1 LEEKNMKTF
10 STLATLSAVS
20 MLFATLFAS
29 GYAAAQQQQAYP
41 VRPIRVVIP
50 WPPGQA
56 TDLAARV
63 IGQKLNEVFGYSMVM
78 DNRPGAGG
86 QIGTD
91 IVAKATPDGYTLLAA
106 SSGPVTVAPLLQ
118 KTPYVSQRD
127 LAPVAIAG
135 LSPYILVTVPS
146 FPAKDIKEFL
156 SVIKAAPSKYTYA
169 SSGTGAAAHLAVEY
183 FNGVAGIKA
192 THVPYKGSIPALTD
206 IIGGQV
212 TYMTET
218 VAATMP
224 FIRQGRL
231 KGYGISTIKQSTL
244 APGIPTIAVAADMPG
259 FDFAAWI
266 GIMVAAGTPKHLID
280 RITSGVDKVLQTQ
293 DARDKLNAA
302 GLEAQYSR
310 ADQMA
315 DYLKYQSN
323 QVAGIIK
330 RTGLKIE

>member
-1 LEEKNMKTF
+1 MKRTTARALASTF
-10 STLATLSAVS
+10 ACATTMLLA
-20 MLFATLFAS
+20 ATAQ
-29 GYAAAQQQQAYP
+29 AQQQEYP
-41 VRPIRVVIP
+41 IRPIRVVIP

-63 IGQKLNEVFGYSMVM
+63 IGHKLNEIAGWTLVM

-91 IVAKATPDGYTLLAA
+91 IVSKATPDGYTLLAA

-118 KTPYVSQRD
+118 KVPYVPLRD

-135 LSPYILVTVPS
+135 LSPYILVATPS
-146 FPAKDIKEFL
+146 FPAKDMKEFL
-156 SVIKAAPSKYTYA
+156 SVVKGSPGKFTYA

-206 IIGGQV
+206 IVGGQV
-212 TYMTET
+212 NYMTET

-231 KGYGISTIKQSTL
+231 KAYGISVSKQSPL
-244 APGIPTIAVAADMPG
+244 APGIPTIAAAADMPG

-266 GIMVAAGTPKHLID
+266 GLMVAAGTPKHLID
-280 RITSGVDKVLQTQ
+280 RINAGVDKVLQSQ
-293 DARDKLNAA
+293 DARDKIALA
-302 GLEAQYSR
+302 GLDPQYHR
-310 ADQMA
+310 ADQMGE
-315 DYLKYQSN
+315 YLKRQSN
-323 QVAGIIK
+323 QVADIIK
-330 RTGLKIE
+330 RTGIKIE

>member
-1 LEEKNMKTF
+1 MTRPTVRRIARALTCAT
-10 STLATLSAVS
+10 TLL
-20 MLFATLFAS
+20 L
-29 GYAAAQQQQAYP
+29 AANAHAQQQEYP
-41 VRPIRVVIP
+41 IRPIRVVIP

-63 IGQKLNEVFGYSMVM
+63 IGQKLNEIAGWTLVM

-91 IVAKATPDGYTLLAA
+91 IASKATPDGYTLLAA

-118 KTPYVSQRD
+118 KTPYDSQRD
-127 LAPVAIAG
+127 LIPVAIAG
-135 LSPYILVTVPS
+135 LSPYILVAAPS
-146 FPAKDIKEFL
+146 FPAKDMKEFL
-156 SVIKAAPSKYTYA
+156 AVVKGSPGKFTYA

-192 THVPYKGSIPALTD
+192 THVPYRGSIPALTD
-206 IIGGQV
+206 IVGGQV

-231 KGYGISTIKQSTL
+231 KGYGISVSKPSSL
-244 APGIPTIAVAADMPG
+244 APGIPTIAEAANMPG

-266 GIMVAAGTPKHLID
+266 GLMVATGTPKHLID
-280 RITSGVDKVLQTQ
+280 RINAGVDKAMQAPDT
-293 DARDKLNAA
+293 REKISNA
-302 GLEAQYSR
+302 GLDPQYHR
-310 ADQMA
+310 ADQMGA
-315 DYLKYQSN
+315 YLKRQST
-323 QVAGIIK
+323 QVAEIIK
-330 RTGLKIE
+330 RTGIKIE

>member
-1 LEEKNMKTF
+1 MKFTKHG
-10 STLATLSAVS
+10 ATLLAGLLLAGAAV
-20 MLFATLFAS
+20 
-29 GYAAAQQQQAYP
+29 AQEYP
-41 VRPIRVVIP
+41 LRPIRIVIP

-63 IGQKLNEVFGYSMVM
+63 IGQKLSEVNGYTVVM
-78 DNRPGAGG
+78 DNRAGAGG

-91 IVAKATPDGYTLLAA
+91 IVAKAATDGYTLLAA

-118 KTPYVSQRD
+118 KVPYTPQRD

-135 LSPYILVTVPS
+135 LSPYVLVTAPA
-146 FPAKDIKEFL
+146 FPAKDMKEFL
-156 SVIKAAPSKYTYA
+156 AVVKGSPGKFTYA

-206 IIGGQV
+206 IVGGQV

-218 VAATMP
+218 VAGTMP

-231 KGYGISTIKQSTL
+231 KAYGISVAKQSPL
-244 APGIPTIAVAADMPG
+244 APGVPTIAEAANMPG
-259 FDFAAWI
+259 FEFAAWI

-280 RITSGVDKVLQTQ
+280 KITAGVDKVLQTQ
-293 DARDKLNAA
+293 DARDKISNA
-302 GLEAQYSR
+302 GLDVQYHR

-315 DYLKYQSN
+315 AYLNRQST
-323 QVAGIIK
+323 QVADIIK
-330 RTGLKIE
+330 RTGIKIE

>member
-1 LEEKNMKTF
+1 MKHPTVRALARTF
-10 STLATLSAVS
+10 AYTTTLLLAATA
-20 MLFATLFAS
+20 
-29 GYAAAQQQQAYP
+29 YAQQQEYP

-63 IGQKLNEVFGYSMVM
+63 IGHKLHEVLGYTFVM

-91 IVAKATPDGYTLLAA
+91 IAAKATPDGYTLLAA

-135 LSPYILVTVPS
+135 LSPYILVTGPS
-146 FPAKDIKEFL
+146 FPAKDMKEFL
-156 SVIKAAPSKYTYA
+156 SVVKGSPGKFTYA

-183 FNGVAGIKA
+183 FNGVAGIKG
-192 THVPYKGSIPALTD
+192 THVPYKGSIPAITD
-206 IIGGQV
+206 IVGGQV

-231 KGYGISTIKQSTL
+231 KGYGISVSKPSSL
-244 APGIPTIAVAADMPG
+244 APGIPTIAAAADMPE
-259 FDFAAWI
+259 I
-266 GIMVAAGTPKHLID
+266 G
-280 RITSGVDKVLQTQ
+280 
-293 DARDKLNAA
+293 
-302 GLEAQYSR
+302 R
-310 ADQMA
+310 AH
-315 DYLKYQSN
+315 
-323 QVAGIIK
+323 V
-330 RTGLKIE
+330 

>member
-1 LEEKNMKTF
+1 MKRLVA
-10 STLATLSAVS
+10 LALTMMT
-20 MLFATLFAS
+20 MLGSSLVI
-29 GYAAAQQQQAYP
+29 AQEYP
-41 VRPIRVVIP
+41 RRPIRVVIP

-56 TDLAARV
+56 TDLTARV
-63 IGQKLNEVFGYSMVM
+63 IGQKLNEAFGYTMVM

-91 IVAKATPDGYTLLAA
+91 IVAKASADGYTLLAA

-135 LSPYILVTVPS
+135 LAPYILVAAPS

-156 SVIKAAPSKYTYA
+156 SVIKAAPTKYTYA

-206 IIGGQV
+206 IVGGQV

-231 KGYGISTIKQSTL
+231 KGYGISTLKQSAL

-266 GIMVAAGTPKHLID
+266 GIMVSAGTAKVLID
-280 RITSGVDKVLQTQ
+280 KITTGVDKVLQSQ
-293 DARDKLNAA
+293 DARDKLGNA
-302 GLEAQYSR
+302 GLEAEYYR
-310 ADQMA
+310 ADRMA
-315 DYLKYQSN
+315 EYLKKQSG
-323 QVAGIIK
+323 QVADIIK

>member
-1 LEEKNMKTF
+1 MHRVTLRRLVRACACA
-10 STLATLSAVS
+10 STLLLAGTAL
-20 MLFATLFAS
+20 
-29 GYAAAQQQQAYP
+29 AQQEYP
-41 VRPIRVVIP
+41 IRPIRVVIP

-63 IGQKLNEVFGYSMVM
+63 IGQKLSEIAGWTLVM

-91 IVAKATPDGYTLLAA
+91 IVAKAAPDGYTLLAA
-106 SSGPVTVAPLLQ
+106 SSGPVTVGPLLQ
-118 KTPYVSQRD
+118 KVPYVPLRD

-135 LSPYILVTVPS
+135 LSPYILVTAPA
-146 FPAKDIKEFL
+146 FPAKDMKEFL
-156 SVIKAAPSKYTYA
+156 SVVKGSPGKYTYA

-206 IIGGQV
+206 IVGGQV
-212 TYMTET
+212 NYMTET

-231 KGYGISTIKQSTL
+231 KGYGISVSKPSPL
-244 APGIPTIAVAADMPG
+244 APGIPTIATAADMPG

-280 RITSGVDKVLQTQ
+280 RITNGVDKVLQTQ
-293 DARDKLNAA
+293 DARDKIALA
-302 GLEAQYSR
+302 GLDPQYHR
-310 ADQMA
+310 ADQMGE
-315 DYLKYQSN
+315 YLKRQST
-323 QVAGIIK
+323 QVAEIIK
-330 RTGLKIE
+330 RTGIKIE

>member
-1 LEEKNMKTF
+1 MKHPTVRALARTF
-10 STLATLSAVS
+10 AYTTTLLLAATA
-20 MLFATLFAS
+20 
-29 GYAAAQQQQAYP
+29 YAQQQEYP

-63 IGQKLNEVFGYSMVM
+63 IGHKLHEVLGYTFVM

-91 IVAKATPDGYTLLAA
+91 IAAKATPDGYTLLAA

-135 LSPYILVTVPS
+135 LSPYILVTGPS
-146 FPAKDIKEFL
+146 FPAKDMKEFL
-156 SVIKAAPSKYTYA
+156 SVVKGSPGKFTYA

-183 FNGVAGIKA
+183 FNGVAGIKG
-192 THVPYKGSIPALTD
+192 THVPYKGSIPAITD
-206 IIGGQV
+206 IVGGQV

-231 KGYGISTIKQSTL
+231 KGYGISVSKPSSL
-244 APGIPTIAVAADMPG
+244 APGIPTIAAAADMPG
-259 FDFAAWI
+259 FEFAAWI
-266 GIMVAAGTPKHLID
+266 GIMVAAGTPKHLIEKITANVD
-280 RITSGVDKVLQTQ
+280 RAMQAQ
-293 DARDKLNAA
+293 DTRDKITLA
-302 GLEAQYSR
+302 GLDPQYHR
-310 ADQMA
+310 ADQMGE
-315 DYLKYQSN
+315 YLKRQSA
-323 QVAGIIK
+323 QVAEIIK
-330 RTGLKIE
+330 RTGIKIE

>member
-1 LEEKNMKTF
+1 MKHIIAA
-10 STLATLSAVS
+10 LAAL
-20 MLFATLFAS
+20 LL
-29 GYAAAQQQQAYP
+29 AAPALAQNYP
-41 VRPIRVVIP
+41 ARPIRVVIP

-63 IGQKLNEVFGYSMVM
+63 IGQRLTETFGYTMVM

-91 IVAKATPDGYTLLAA
+91 IVAKAAADGYTLLAA

-118 KTPYVSQRD
+118 KTPYAPLSD
-127 LAPVAIAG
+127 LAPVAISG
-135 LSPYILVTVPS
+135 LSPYILVTAPA

-156 SVIKAAPSKYTYA
+156 TVIKASPGKYTYG

-206 IIGGQV
+206 IVGGQV

-218 VAATMP
+218 MAATMP
-224 FIRQGRL
+224 FIRQNRL
-231 KGYGISTIKQSTL
+231 KAYGISTIKQSVL

-266 GIMVAAGTPKHLID
+266 GIMVAAGTPKPLID
-280 RITSGVDKVLQTQ
+280 KLTGDVDKVMQTAE
-293 DARDKLNAA
+293 ARDRLATA
-302 GLEAQYSR
+302 GLEAEYYR
-310 ADQMA
+310 AEKMGE
-315 DYLKYQSN
+315 YIRRQSG
-323 QVAGIIK
+323 QVADIIK

>member
-1 LEEKNMKTF
+1 MKTII
-10 STLATLSAVS
+10 
-20 MLFATLFAS
+20 
-29 GYAAAQQQQAYP
+29 AAAATVILGAAVLLSGPSPAQAQGAQGKDQAYP

-56 TDLAARV
+56 TDLAARI
-63 IGQKLNEVFGYSMVM
+63 IGQKLSESFGYTMVM

-106 SSGPVTVAPLLQ
+106 SSGPVTVGPLLQ
-118 KTPYVSQRD
+118 KVPYVPARD

-135 LSPYILVTVPS
+135 LSPYILVTAPT

-156 SVIKAAPSKYTYA
+156 SVVKGAPNKYTYA

-206 IIGGQV
+206 IVGGQV

-231 KGYGISTIKQSTL
+231 KGYGISTKPSVL
-244 APGIPTIAVAADMPG
+244 APGIPAIATAADMPG

-266 GIMVAAGTPKHLID
+266 GIMVSAGTSKALVD
-280 RITSGVDKVLQTQ
+280 KITAGVDKALQTQ
-293 DARDKLNAA
+293 DSRDKLASA
-302 GLEAQYSR
+302 GLETAYHR

-315 DYLKYQSN
+315 EYLKRQSG
-323 QVAGIIK
+323 QVADIIK
-330 RTGLKIE
+330 RTGIKVE